1 MPEYRADAGYK
12 YRNSGSVSESATAM
26 RTYLHCGDTAKP
38 SALVYSGQ
46 SSEQNILIKVAGL
59 PSKTLSTVLASIVC
73 PVAVT
78 ADCLPAFVAN
88 GTCVSVH
95 QAAAWNG

>member
-1 MPEYRADAGYK
+1 MPEYRADAEYK

-46 SSEQNILIKVAGL
+46 SSKQNPRVL
-59 PSKTLSTVLASIVC
+59 PVRS
-73 PVAVT
+73 PRH
-78 ADCLPAFVAN
+78 PF
-88 GTCVSVH
+88 
-95 QAAAWNG
+95 

>member
-1 MPEYRADAGYK
+1 MPEYRADAEYK

-38 SALVYSGQ
+38 SRSQ
-46 SSEQNILIKVAGL
+46 PSTSILIKVAGL

-73 PVAVT
+73 PIAVT